1 MEELEY
7 IAPGDIEKK
16 SFEIIKKELSDMGV
30 KLPPEHEDIIIRVIH
45 TTADFDF
52 VKTLYF
58 SDGVVQKA
66 RELIKEG
73 ATIITDTKM
82 ALSGINKKKLA
93 SFNASAIT
101 FMSDEAVGEEAMA
114 RGITRA
120 WVSMEHAARISGKKI
135 FAIGNAPTALFSL
148 HEMMEKKIFTPDL
161 VIGVPVGFVN
171 VVQSKELFL
180 TSGIPCIINKGR
192 KGGSTVCAAIVNAIL
207 KGM

>member
-30 KLPPEHEDIIIRVIH
+30 ELLPEHEDIIIRVIH

-73 ATIITDTKM
+73 A
-82 ALSGINKKKLA
+82 
-93 SFNASAIT
+93 AIQWGHC
-101 FMSDEAVGEEAMA
+101 FIGFVVAAAVGLGAIKLINWLVKSD
-114 RGITRA
+114 RF
-120 WVSMEHAARISGKKI
+120 KI
-135 FAIGNAPTALFSL
+135 FAIYTLALG
-148 HEMMEKKIFTPDL
+148 
-161 VIGVPVGFVN
+161 GVVLLI
-171 VVQSKELFL
+171 S
-180 TSGIPCIINKGR
+180 IIEAIKG
-192 KGGSTVCAAIVNAIL
+192 SPITFA
-207 KGM
+207 